1 MITLKRGLSLLLA
14 FNIFLGIS
22 CILSCTAPLQIHVS
36 ESNPSE
42 TLEASLGNKTP
53 ADNNEKTTEESEST
67 ETSASSG
74 SKRHHVETYDY
85 GNFSGWNVRFG
96 SGQLCEI
103 TTRKV
108 SHYLFRYT
116 SSFTI
121 QAEKDGEEYLLE
133 DAYKN
138 GLLTKDDLA
147 EIYRLHRELI
157 TYCGF
162 DSLYKDVDDYGVYS
176 GWFVQI
182 YDAGLVRIDEPV
194 DIICG
199 YSFRL
204 PSGSYIITAEKDG
217 EEYRLE
223 KAFEKGFLTE
233 DDIEEIYYIHR
244 AYCESHGYASLYE
257 D

>member
-1 MITLKRGLSLLLA
+1 MAGSSLCRDIRAARSLGRETTRPDPKSQTESATETAVETETETNTERLA
-14 FNIFLGIS
+14 S
-22 CILSCTAPLQIHVS
+22 
-36 ESNPSE
+36 SE
-42 TLEASLGNKTP
+42 TSVTP
-53 ADNNEKTTEESEST
+53 V
-67 ETSASSG
+67 
-74 SKRHHVETYDY
+74 SKHHVETYDY

-96 SGQLCEI
+96 SGQLCVI

-162 DSLYKDVDDYGVYS
+162 DSLYKDVDDYGVYG